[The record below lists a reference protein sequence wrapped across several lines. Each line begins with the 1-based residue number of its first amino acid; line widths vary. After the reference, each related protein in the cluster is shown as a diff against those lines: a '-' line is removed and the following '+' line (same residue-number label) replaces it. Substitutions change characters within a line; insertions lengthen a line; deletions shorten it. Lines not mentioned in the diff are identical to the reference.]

1 MTDTAAQPSTP
12 SQGQRDYA
20 LFVGLFLA
28 FTLFKVGNPVILDHR
43 FTPPQDAHQWL
54 IFVFPSRW
62 AMAVLVPLAVIG
74 LALFGRFRP
83 SAPRW
88 MVWLPLVWFG
98 WQCLSALQTVDRQ
111 LTAQTLPHLGAC
123 ALCFYLGL
131 LVLGQMPRPQW
142 FLWGLAVGLGLLL
155 VAGLQQHFGGL
166 EETRQWIYTKVGV
179 ENLTP
184 EMKKKLASNR
194 IFSQLV
200 YPNAFAGAIL
210 LLLPLSLVWVWQ
222 MGERLAIAT
231 QWLLTLLLAGT
242 GLGCLYWTGSKGGW
256 LVALAMALAAL
267 FHLHWSRRAK
277 FSVAVAVVV
286 LGLAGFAWKYQG
298 YFAKGATSLGARFD
312 YWDAAWKTA
321 VDKPW
326 FGSGPGTF
334 QIVHAQLKRP
344 ESEMARL
351 AHNDYLE
358 QASDSG
364 WVGFLAYLALWAG
377 SLTFLYRK
385 SVGNKLAFA
394 VWLGLAG
401 WAVQET
407 AEFGLYIPALAWPA
421 FLLLGWLGGGGFVI
435 DEQRA
440 ARIESRDR

>member
-12 SQGQRDYA
+12 SQGQRLYA

-54 IFVFPSRW
+54 LFVFPSRW
-62 AMAVLVPLAVIG
+62 AMVVLVPLAVIG

-83 SAPRW
+83 AAPRW
-88 MVWLPLVWFG
+88 LVWLPLVWFG
-98 WQCLSALQTVDRQ
+98 WQCLSATQTVSRQ

-123 ALCFYLGL
+123 ALCFYLAL
-131 LVLGQMPRPQW
+131 FVLGPMRRPER
-142 FLWGLAVGLGLLL
+142 FLWGA
-155 VAGLQQHFGGL
+155 VAGLALLLAAGFQQHFGGL
-166 EETRQWIYTKVGV
+166 EETRQWIYETRGM

-210 LLLPLSLVWVWQ
+210 LLLPLSLVWIWQ
-222 MGERLAIAT
+222 ISERLAIAT
-231 QWLLTLLLAGT
+231 QWLLTLLLAAA

-256 LVALAMALAAL
+256 LVALAMGLAASFRL
-267 FHLHWSRRAK
+267 SWSRRAK
-277 FSVAVAVVV
+277 FAVAAAVLM
-286 LGLAGFAWKYQG
+286 LGLAGFTWKYHG
-298 YFAKGATSLGARFD
+298 YFAKGATSVGARFD

-321 VDKPW
+321 VQKPW
-326 FGSGPGTF
+326 LGSGPGTF
-334 QIVHAQLKRP
+334 QVVYAQLKRP
-344 ESEMARL
+344 DSEMARL

-364 WVGFLAYLALWAG
+364 WIGFLAYLAFWAG
-377 SLTFLYRK
+377 SLAFLYRK
-385 SVGNKLAFA
+385 SVCSPLAFA

-401 WAVQET
+401 WALQEM

-421 FLLLGWLGGGGFVI
+421 FLLLGCLCGGGFVV
-435 DEQRA
+435 DEGGA
-440 ARIESRDR
+440 SPLESPGR